1 MTKVNEYMQMI
12 VAQAICK
19 EITKDEMKQLIEEM
33 YDTFLV
39 IEEEE

>member
-1 MTKVNEYMQMI
+1 MQMI

-19 EITKDEMKQLIEEM
+19 EITKDEMIQLVEVM
-33 YDTFLV
+33 YDTFLM